1 MDSRWI
7 AAHGTFTRPAW
18 TGRIAQSLRIARF
31 ARIALVGALALG
43 ASLAAPLDAEEDDWP
58 RFRGPR
64 ATGVADGQDLPVA
77 WNPATGENVR
87 WATPIPGIGHSS
99 PVVWGDRVFVTTA
112 VSGRDEEL
120 VLGDEGG
127 IDLAD
132 DADEFSWRIFC
143 LDRASGR
150 VLWEREAYAG
160 LPRATRHVKSSQAN
174 STPATDGKVV
184 VAIFG
189 SQGVKAYDFDGA
201 ELWERDLGV
210 LDAGLFGEPKSQ
222 WGHASSPVIHDGLV
236 FLQVDRHADSFLA
249 AYRAASGEEVW
260 KVARDEKPVWAT
272 PTVHQGDGRTQLI
285 VLGGEWDRGLDPA
298 TGRELWRFARDYQ
311 VKTSSPIVAGG
322 LVVLSGGYRATPLQA
337 VAADATGVVE
347 SPVWTSP
354 PGGPYTPTPLAYGER
369 IFFPRNTGVF
379 TVLALASGEVLH
391 QSRLG
396 GNFSASPVAS
406 DGRIYLAS
414 EEGVVTVL
422 TAEGEPEV
430 LARNDFGE
438 PIMATPAIARGTLFV
453 RTAGRLYAIGK
464 GDGPKSTSAA
474 PSAP

>member
-1 MDSRWI
+1 MDSKRT
-7 AAHGTFTRPAW
+7 AA
-18 TGRIAQSLRIARF
+18 
-31 ARIALVGALALG
+31 IALFTVSALFVGTAIGGPLSAG
-43 ASLAAPLDAEEDDWP
+43 ADDWP
-58 RFRGPR
+58 RFRGPGG
-64 ATGVADGQDLPVA
+64 AGVADGQDLPVA
-77 WNPATGENVR
+77 WNAAKGENVR
-87 WATPIPGIGHSS
+87 WSTPIPGIGHSS
-99 PVVWGDRVFVTTA
+99 PVVWGERVFVTTA
-112 VSGRDEEL
+112 ISGEDEEL

-132 DADEFSWRIFC
+132 DADEFSWRIYC
-143 LDRASGR
+143 LDRASGEI
-150 VLWEREAYAG
+150 LWEREAYAG
-160 LPRATRHVKSSQAN
+160 VPRATRHVKASQAN
-174 STPATDGKVV
+174 STPATDGRVV

-189 SQGVKAYDFDGA
+189 SQGVKAYDFDGK
-201 ELWERDLGV
+201 ELWQRDLGV
-210 LDAGLFGEPKSQ
+210 LDAGLYGEPKSQ

-249 AYRAASGEEVW
+249 AYRAATGEEVW
-260 KVARDEKPVWAT
+260 KIGRDEKPVWAT
-272 PTVHQGDGRTQLI
+272 PTIHRGGGRTQL
-285 VLGGEWDRGLDPA
+285 VVFGGEWDRGLDPA

-337 VAADATGVVE
+337 VPADASGVVE

-354 PGGPYTPTPLAYGER
+354 PGGPYTPTPLALGER
-369 IFFPRNTGVF
+369 IYFPRNTGVL
-379 TVLALASGEVLH
+379 TVLSLPSGELLH

-414 EEGVVTVL
+414 EEGVVTVV
-422 TAEGEPEV
+422 TAEAEPEV
-430 LARNDFGE
+430 LARNEFGE

-464 GDGPKSTSAA
+464 GGAAKPDPA
-474 PSAP
+474 PSPTP

>member
-1 MDSRWI
+1 MDSRRS
-7 AAHGTFTRPAW
+7 AALAP
-18 TGRIAQSLRIARF
+18 F
-31 ARIALVGALALG
+31 ALTALIGALALG
-43 ASLAAPLDAEEDDWP
+43 APSEAGAGDWP
-58 RFRGPR
+58 RFRGPG
-64 ATGVADGQDLPVA
+64 AAGVADGENLPVA
-77 WNPATGENVR
+77 WNAATGENVR

-112 VSGRDEEL
+112 VSGKDEEL
-120 VLGDEGG
+120 VLGDDGG

-132 DADEFSWRIFC
+132 DADRFSWRIYC
-143 LDRASGR
+143 LDRESGE

-160 LPRATRHVKSSQAN
+160 LPRATRHVKASQAN
-174 STPATDGKVV
+174 STPATDGRVV

-189 SQGVKAYDFDGA
+189 SQGVKAYDFDGE
-201 ELWERDLGV
+201 ELWQRDLGV
-210 LDAGLFGEPKSQ
+210 LDSGLFGEPKSQ

-236 FLQVDRHADSFLA
+236 FVQVDRHADSFIA
-249 AYRAASGEEVW
+249 AYRAATGAEVW
-260 KVARDEKPVWAT
+260 KIARDEKPVWAT
-272 PTVHQGDGRTQLI
+272 PTLHRSGDRTQL
-285 VLGGEWDRGLDPA
+285 VVFGGEWDRGLDPA

-337 VAADATGVVE
+337 VPADAAGVVE

-369 IFFPRNTGVF
+369 IYFPRNTGVL
-379 TVLALASGEVLH
+379 TVLSIASGEVLH

-414 EEGVVTVL
+414 EEGVVTVV
-422 TAEGEPEV
+422 TAEAEPEV
-430 LARNDFGE
+430 LARNDLGE
-438 PIMATPAIARGTLFV
+438 PIMASPAIARGTLFV
-453 RTAGRLYAIGK
+453 RTAGRLLAIGK
-464 GDGPKSTSAA
+464 AGAA
-474 PSAP
+474 PAAAAPGPAD